1 MGVQLLFLLLV
12 LPCLHAAR
20 LRGATLQPL
29 QDDSSNAVRGSR
41 QSRALGA
48 NQALG
53 NQARNTVVTVPRR
66 QPKPSRIATL
76 VHPARSA
83 AAAKPS
89 ATRGA
94 RGTQATKVASV
105 SIGTPVRDRS
115 APAQAA
121 GNAPNAA
128 QPAADAAQPSKGSH
142 CSATPPPPP
151 AVEKDSLVD
160 PAVLREYGRVAALVS
175 TSRHA
180 AMYGHRRPRLEQGG
194 IVEAHNAARM
204 LTGAAN
210 LTWSSSLAKS
220 AQDWSDGCVFEHSR
234 SGVGENIVGGAY
246 STPTDLTRGVD
257 MWVGEVCNYDFS
269 KPGWGMDTGHWTQV
283 VWRNTRQLGC
293 GYRVC
298 RNGVKGM
305 GNYAATSTEL
315 GVLVCH
321 YSPPGNFMG
330 AQPFRAN
337 VFPASPMP
345 SCAGKRR

>member
-66 QPKPSRIATL
+66 QPKPSRSPRPPQSPDVPGSPL
-76 VHPARSA
+76 GPAAGAGLPGAPGLPPSSTPPGVPPPPSPPPPEVPEGPRQQRSPRS
-83 AAAKPS
+83 PS
-89 ATRGA
+89 APPSETALPPPKPPGTRPTPPSPPPTPPSPRRA
-94 RGTQATKVASV
+94 ATAGGIDKGEETSL
-105 SIGTPVRDRS
+105 PPPKHR
-115 APAQAA
+115 AP
-121 GNAPNAA
+121 
-128 QPAADAAQPSKGSH
+128 
-142 CSATPPPPP
+142 PPPPP

-160 PAVLREYGRVAALVS
+160 PAVLL
-175 TSRHA
+175 
-180 AMYGHRRPRLEQGG
+180 
-194 IVEAHNAARM
+194 EAHNAARM

-220 AQDWSDGCVFEHSR
+220 AQDW
-234 SGVGENIVGGAY
+234 IGGAY

-330 AQPFRAN
+330 AQPFRDN
-337 VFPASPMP
+337 VHPASPMP